1 MELVLL
7 SLIEVGA
14 MMLGEVI
21 VSFCGASIAR
31 FWLLRFDRS

>member
-7 SLIEVGA
+7 SLIKMGA

-21 VSFCGASIAR
+21 VSFCGASIAP
-31 FWLLRFDRS
+31 FWLLRFNRS